1 MPSRLMFSQAGD
13 KSWIND
19 ILSQRIEN
27 PILKSASPYIACD
40 FRLRRYN
47 PRMEITLTTPALLFP
62 AISLLM
68 LAYTNRFL
76 TLATII
82 RNLYDRHS
90 SVPSENLV
98 KQIANLRYR
107 TYLIRNMQIFGVLS
121 LLFCVTSMF
130 ALFAGWTAGGQ
141 WTFGLALVLMMVS
154 MGISLRELQIS
165 VGALDL
171 LLADME
177 EHENIG

>member
-1 MPSRLMFSQAGD
+1 
-13 KSWIND
+13 
-19 ILSQRIEN
+19 
-27 PILKSASPYIACD
+27 
-40 FRLRRYN
+40 
-47 PRMEITLTTPALLFP
+47 MEITITTPALLFP

-82 RNLYDRHS
+82 RNLYDRYGS
-90 SVPSENLV
+90 GPNQNLHG
-98 KQIANLRYR
+98 QIKNLRYR

-121 LLFCVTSMF
+121 LLFCMISMF
-130 ALFAGWTAGGQ
+130 SLFSGWVAGGK
-141 WTFGLALVLMMVS
+141 WTFAIALILMMVS
-154 MGISLRELQIS
+154 MLISLRELQIS

-177 EHENIG
+177 EHEKTG

>member
-1 MPSRLMFSQAGD
+1 
-13 KSWIND
+13 
-19 ILSQRIEN
+19 
-27 PILKSASPYIACD
+27 
-40 FRLRRYN
+40 
-47 PRMEITLTTPALLFP
+47 MEITLTTPALLFP

-82 RNLYDRHS
+82 RNLYDRYGS
-90 SVPSENLV
+90 LPTDNLV

-107 TYLIRNMQIFGVLS
+107 IYLIRNMQIFGVLS
-121 LLFCVTSMF
+121 LLFCVISMF
-130 ALFAGWTAGGQ
+130 ALFAGWISGGQ
-141 WTFGLALVLMMVS
+141 WTFGLALILMMMS
-154 MGISLRELQIS
+154 MATSLRELQVS

-177 EHENIG
+177 EHEKVG